1 MEQKLIILDGGMG
14 TALQQSGLKPGENP
28 AVYGMTHPEQIRDI
42 HAEYI
47 ANGSTCVYTNT
58 FGASA
63 FKLEGSGYTVDEV
76 ITRNVRSAQEAV
88 EKMRAQGKE
97 ARVALDVGP
106 LGELLEPL
114 GTLSFEAA
122 YDAFR
127 EIVEA
132 GERAGADLVVFETF
146 TDLYE
151 LKAAV
156 LAAKEHSNLPIWA
169 TMSFEANG
177 RTFLGTSAAAMALTL
192 EGLGVSALGINCSL
206 GPKEILP
213 IAETLMEWTDLP
225 LIIKPNAGLP
235 DPRTGEYGMT
245 AAEFAEQMVPFLEM
259 GVGIVGGC
267 CGTDAIFTRELT
279 AKSEHFRP
287 RRKVRTRRGVC
298 AAGEVAEFGKLNII
312 GERINPTGKK
322 KLQQALRDEDM
333 DYVKKLAVE
342 QVESGAQI
350 LDVNVGAPGVD
361 EVALMPKVVKAV
373 QSVVSV
379 PLQLDSANPK
389 VIEAGLRVVNGR
401 PIVNS
406 VNGERERMDAIFPLV
421 AHYGTAVLGLAMD
434 EAGIPENAA
443 GRLAIADR
451 ILAEA
456 DSYGIPREDV
466 IVDCLTLTVSA
477 QQEQAKE
484 TLQAVRQIHDEY
496 GLHCALG
503 VSNIS
508 FGLPMRQYITTNF
521 LIQAMSAGLDF
532 PIVNIN
538 EKPVRDAVAA
548 YRVLSGEDA
557 DSAAYIRNYA
567 GEEAARKAALKAK
580 KEGVGGGAASDAGG
594 ASAGGD
600 AGRSGLA
607 GNSGNTGTSV
617 GSMSSASGG
626 NAGGPGV
633 GANIESAGVSDAL
646 DAALASGSNGDGSG
660 TRDPLQQAVLQ
671 GLEQDVREISKELLQ
686 TEDAMDIISKRII
699 PALDEVGNLYERGE
713 FFLPQLL
720 NSATAA
726 CAGLDLIK
734 AQIAKMADSPISK
747 GKIILATVEGD
758 IHDIGKNIVK
768 VVLENYGYEV
778 IDLGRDVPVDT
789 VVEAAIEHDVYL
801 VGLSALMT
809 TTVPAMEATIKALR
823 ASGHDCKI
831 MVGGAVMT
839 PEYSMEIGAD
849 YYSKDAQAAVAIA
862 KEVLG

>member
-14 TALQQSGLKPGENP
+14 TDLQRSGLKPGENP
-28 AVYGMTHPEQIRDI
+28 AVYGMTHPEQIQAI
-42 HAEYI
+42 HEKYI
-47 ANGSTCVYTNT
+47 ENGSTCVYTNT
-58 FGASA
+58 FGAST
-63 FKLEGSGYTVDEV
+63 FKLKGSGYTVEEV
-76 ITRNVRSAQEAV
+76 ISQNVKSAREAV
-88 EKMRAQGKE
+88 RTMKRRGMNAL
-97 ARVALDVGP
+97 VALDVGP

-127 EIVEA
+127 EIVIA

-151 LKAAV
+151 IKAAV
-156 LAAKEHSNLPIWA
+156 LAAKENASLPIWT
-169 TMSFEANG
+169 TMSFEENG
-177 RTFLGTSAAAMALTL
+177 RTFLGTSSSAMALTL
-192 EGLGVSALGINCSL
+192 DGLGVSALGVNCSL
-206 GPKEILP
+206 GPREILL
-213 IAETLMEWTDLP
+213 IAESLMEWTDLP

-235 DPRTGEYGMT
+235 DPRTGKYGMS
-245 AAEFAEQMVPFLEM
+245 ASEFAEQMVPFLEM

-267 CGTDAIFTRELT
+267 CGTDVAFIREL
-279 AKSEHFRP
+279 ASKREHFHARH
-287 RRKVRTRRGVC
+287 KAHMRRGVC
-298 AAGEVAEFGKLNII
+298 SSGEVAEYGKLNVI

-322 KLQQALRDEDM
+322 KLQQALRDGDM
-333 DYVKKLAVE
+333 DYIKKLAVE

-373 QSVVSV
+373 QSVVNV
-379 PLQLDSANPK
+379 PLQLDSADPK
-389 VIEAGLRVVNGR
+389 VLEAGVRVVNGR

-406 VNGERERMDAIFPLV
+406 VNGEQERMDAVFPLI

-434 EAGIPENAA
+434 EEGIPENAD
-443 GRLAIADR
+443 GRIAIANR
-451 ILAEA
+451 ILEEA
-456 DSYGIPREDV
+456 DRYRIPREDV

-477 QQEQAKE
+477 QQDQARE
-484 TLQAVRQIHDEY
+484 TIRAVRRIHDEY

-538 EKPVRDAVAA
+538 EKPIRDAVAA
-548 YRVLSGEDA
+548 YRVLSGEDT

-567 GEEAARKAALKAK
+567 GEEVARKAALKEK
-580 KEGVGGGAASDAGG
+580 KK
-594 ASAGGD
+594 
-600 AGRSGLA
+600 GRENA
-607 GNSGNTGTSV
+607 TG
-617 GSMSSASGG
+617 SSASLTGQEPRSIGG
-626 NAGGPGV
+626 IDAFAIRDNA
-633 GANIESAGVSDAL
+633 ATIRNSYSSSNEESNAEESKC
-646 DAALASGSNGDGSG
+646 
-660 TRDPLQQAVLQ
+660 RDPLQHAVIQ
-671 GLEQDVREISKELLQ
+671 GLEQDVREISKELLRK
-686 TEDAMDIISKRII
+686 EDAMDIISKRII
-699 PALDEVGNLYERGE
+699 PALDEVGKLYEKGE

-734 AQIAKMADSPISK
+734 AQIAKMSDAPISK

-768 VVLENYGYEV
+768 VVLENYGYDV

-789 VVEAAIEHDVYL
+789 VVKAAIEQNVYL
-801 VGLSALMT
+801 IGLSALMT

-823 ASGHDCKI
+823 ASGHSCKV

-849 YYSKDAQAAVAIA
+849 YYSKDAQGAVAIA

>member
-1 MEQKLIILDGGMG
+1 MEQKVIILDGGMG

-76 ITRNVRSAQEAV
+76 IPRNVRSAREAV

-106 LGELLEPL
+106 LGELLELL

-156 LAAKEHSNLPIWA
+156 LAAKEHTNLPIWA

-213 IAETLMEWTDLP
+213 IAESLMEWTDLP

-287 RRKVRTRRGVC
+287 RRKAKTRRGVC

-342 QVESGAQI
+342 QVESGAHI

-379 PLQLDSANPK
+379 PLQLDSADPK

-406 VNGERERMDAIFPLV
+406 VNGERERMDTIFPLV

-434 EAGIPENAA
+434 ETGIPENAA

-484 TLQAVRQIHDEY
+484 TLQAVRQIHDQY

-538 EKPVRDAVAA
+538 EKPIRDAVAA

-580 KEGVGGGAASDAGG
+580 KEGVGGGVASDAGG
-594 ASAGGD
+594 ASAGGG
-600 AGRSGLA
+600 ARSSGLA
-607 GNSGNTGTSV
+607 GNSGNAGTSV
-617 GSMSSASGG
+617 GSMSSVSGG
-626 NAGGPGV
+626 NAC
-633 GANIESAGVSDAL
+633 
-646 DAALASGSNGDGSG
+646 ASGSNGDSSG

-699 PALDEVGNLYERGE
+699 PALDEVGNLYEKGE

-789 VVEAAIEHDVYL
+789 VVKAAIEHDVYL

>member
-1 MEQKLIILDGGMG
+1 MEQQLIILDGGMG
-14 TALQQSGLKPGENP
+14 TDLQRSGLKPGENP
-28 AVYGMTHPEQIRDI
+28 AVYGMKHPEQIRVI
-42 HAEYI
+42 HEKYI
-47 ANGSTCVYTNT
+47 ENGSTCVYTNT

-63 FKLEGSGYTVDEV
+63 FKLKGSGYTVEEV
-76 ITRNVRSAQEAV
+76 ISQNVRTACEAARIM
-88 EKMRAQGKE
+88 KCRGKNVL
-97 ARVALDVGP
+97 VALDVGP

-114 GTLSFEAA
+114 GTLPFEAA
-122 YDAFR
+122 YNAFR
-127 EIVEA
+127 EIVVA
-132 GERAGADLVVFETF
+132 GERAGADLVIFETF

-151 LKAAV
+151 IKAAV
-156 LAAKEHSNLPIWA
+156 LAAKENSSLPIWT
-169 TMSFEANG
+169 TMSFERNG
-177 RTFLGTSAAAMALTL
+177 RTFLGTSSAAMALTL
-192 EGLGVSALGINCSL
+192 DGLGVSALGINCSL
-206 GPKEILP
+206 GPREILP
-213 IAETLMEWTDLP
+213 IAENLMEWTDLP

-235 DPRTGEYGMT
+235 NPRTGEYGMS
-245 AAEFAEQMVPFLEM
+245 ASEFAEQMVPFLEM

-267 CGTDAIFTRELT
+267 CGTDAIFIREL
-279 AKSEHFRP
+279 ASKRAHFRA
-287 RRKVRTRRGVC
+287 RHKIHTRRGVC
-298 AAGEVAEFGKLNII
+298 SSGEVAEYGKLNVI

-322 KLQQALRDEDM
+322 KLQQALRDGDM
-333 DYVKKLAVE
+333 GYIKKLAVE

-361 EVALMPKVVKAV
+361 EVTLMPKVVKAV
-373 QSVVSV
+373 QSVVNV

-389 VIEAGLRVVNGR
+389 VLEAGVRVVNGR

-406 VNGERERMDAIFPLV
+406 VNGEQERMDDVFPLV

-434 EAGIPENAA
+434 EAGIPENAN
-443 GRLAIADR
+443 GRIAIANR
-451 ILAEA
+451 ILKEA
-456 DSYGIPREDV
+456 DRYRIPREDV

-477 QQEQAKE
+477 QQEQARE
-484 TLQAVRQIHDEY
+484 TIRAVQRIHDEY

-538 EKPVRDAVAA
+538 EKPIRDAVAA
-548 YRVLSGEDA
+548 YRVLSGEDK

-580 KEGVGGGAASDAGG
+580 KEGRENGTGTPDSTTGRTVGGAGQQEISVAGENKEENRGTDASSTYSLETETNGNV
-594 ASAGGD
+594 SAD
-600 AGRSGLA
+600 
-607 GNSGNTGTSV
+607 
-617 GSMSSASGG
+617 
-626 NAGGPGV
+626 
-633 GANIESAGVSDAL
+633 
-646 DAALASGSNGDGSG
+646 
-660 TRDPLQQAVLQ
+660 RDPLQQAVIQ
-671 GLEQDVREISKELLQ
+671 GLEQDVREISQALLQ
-686 TEDAMDIISKRII
+686 KEDAMDIISKRII
-699 PALDEVGNLYERGE
+699 PALDEVGKLYEKGE

-734 AQIAKMADSPISK
+734 AQITKMSDVPISK

-768 VVLENYGYEV
+768 VVLENYGYDV
-778 IDLGRDVPVDT
+778 IDLGRDVPVDA
-789 VVEAAIEHDVYL
+789 VVKAAIEHDVYL
-801 VGLSALMT
+801 IGLSALMT

-823 ASGHDCKI
+823 ASGHSCKI